1 MLNELKPNQYQ
12 AVMTIFNTVPIKL
25 GAYADL
31 SCDQETL
38 QTLVDHKSTG
48 YTHQQR
54 EFPHLKQWLMA
65 SVDSVDE
72 YEEAKQL
79 GFRTYRYTRDEEMLE
94 GEIRARTIRMECSAS
109 VVCCAVARATLRVK
123 MWLPRQSSSVW

>member
-1 MLNELKPNQYQ
+1 
-12 AVMTIFNTVPIKL
+12 
-25 GAYADL
+25 
-31 SCDQETL
+31 
-38 QTLVDHKSTG
+38 
-48 YTHQQR
+48 
-54 EFPHLKQWLMA
+54 MA